1 MNIEY
6 LRTLI
11 AVADTGSFSRAQEE
25 LYISKQAIMQQI
37 NLIEKEIGVQI
48 FLRTTQ
54 GVTLTKAG
62 RVFYQGA
69 LAMVKAEKKLI
80 QQTRSAAGST
90 GILRLSNIDYHVL
103 LDPVTAAYS
112 QRYPTVD
119 VQRIFHPVTLEAH
132 LVQQEIIDV
141 GDTLFHPCYTQGRLR
156 YEKLLDMPYFC
167 IFPSPVSS
175 LSIDPGTL
183 KDIPLLVDHRE
194 FSDYYSFH
202 LDWFKNLFPQLE
214 VVSTRERRIEIIYHA
229 IQAGKVVITASTFAR
244 QNHGLHVCDL
254 NVDFHQEC
262 GIVYREDAGR
272 EVLDYVALAKE
283 IYLSSKQELI

>member
-1 MNIEY
+1 MNTEY

-37 NLIEKEIGVQI
+37 NLIEKEVGVQI
-48 FLRTTQ
+48 FLRNTQ

-62 RVFYQGA
+62 QIFYQGA
-69 LAMVKAEKKLI
+69 QAMIKAEKKLI
-80 QQTRSAAGST
+80 QQRSAAGST

-103 LDPVTAAYS
+103 LDPVTSAYM
-112 QRYPTVD
+112 QRYPAVD

-141 GDTLFHPCYTQGRLR
+141 GDTLYHPRYTHGRLR

-167 IFPSPVSS
+167 IFPSPVHASS
-175 LSIDPGTL
+175 IEPQAL
-183 KDIPLLVDHRE
+183 KDTPLLVDHRE

-202 LDWFKNLFPQLE
+202 LDWLKELFPNLE
-214 VVSTRERRIEIIYHA
+214 VVSTRERRIEIIYQA
-229 IQAGKVVITASTFAR
+229 IQAGKTVITASTFAR
-244 QNHGLHVCDL
+244 QNPGLHICDL

-262 GIVYREDAGR
+262 GVVYREDAGR

-283 IYLSSKQELI
+283 LYPEAT